1 MNSTP
6 QTESRHNSRE
16 IPGLPGEYVAGLV
29 DGEGCL
35 ALGYRRTRNVLGG
48 RERLYYSWQ
57 PQLAIVMHKRDKP
70 LLEAVRHTIECGT
83 VYEHRSTV
91 SLRVYAIADL
101 AEKVVPFLRSFPL
114 RSEKRVE
121 FKLWARAIDLVWQ
134 YCARPGRNAA
144 PGRKGFRPQNWPE
157 AVTAELT
164 DLALQ
169 LAALKGHGR
178 RPKFIR

>member
-16 IPGLPGEYVAGLV
+16 TPGLPGEYVAGLV

-48 RERLYYSWQ
+48 RDRLYYSWQ
-57 PQLAIVMHKRDKP
+57 PQLAIVMHKRDRP

-101 AEKVVPFLRSFPL
+101 AEKVVPFLRSFRL
-114 RSEKRVE
+114 SSE
-121 FKLWARAIDLVWQ
+121 
-134 YCARPGRNAA
+134 
-144 PGRKGFRPQNWPE
+144 NWPE

-164 DLALQ
+164 DPALQ
-169 LAALKGHGR
+169 LAGLKCQGR
-178 RPKFIR
+178 IATDIR